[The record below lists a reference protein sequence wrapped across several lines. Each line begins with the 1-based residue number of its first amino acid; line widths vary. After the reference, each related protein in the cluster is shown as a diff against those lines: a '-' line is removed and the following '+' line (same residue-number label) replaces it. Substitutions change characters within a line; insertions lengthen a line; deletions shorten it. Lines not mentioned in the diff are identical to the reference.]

1 MRIFKELGWFFKEEK
16 WSYFWGII
24 ALLIIAI
31 LNLIPPL
38 IMGELI
44 DLIDSGTLTS
54 PKLITML
61 LYIIVLAFIVY
72 ALRYVWRI
80 CIFGA
85 AFRLERNM
93 RGSLFKHFTKMDSTF
108 YHEHRVGDLMAHAT
122 NDLKS
127 VQRVAG
133 GGVLQLADALM
144 TGIFV
149 IAAMAFTIHWK
160 LTVVALLPM
169 PIMIIGSQILSKK
182 LHITFAKAQE
192 AFSDMNNRT
201 HEAVSGI
208 KVTKTFGQEE
218 AEIQRFKEE
227 TEDVY
232 QKNMAVTKYDA
243 AFDPLIMIVI
253 VLCFILVFLVGAL
266 LIKDGELTIGQLV
279 AFVSY
284 THLLIWPMLAFG
296 FLYNTVERG
305 NVSYERIKTL
315 FKMQSDIK
323 NIEQPILIK
332 PKGNIQVDIGSYTY
346 PNEEVPVLQNI
357 NFTLQQGET
366 LGIVGKTGSGKTT
379 LIKLLLR
386 DYDTSGTILYDGH
399 DIKEYH
405 LDTLHQTIGYV
416 PQDQFLFST
425 TIEDNIRFGNI
436 EASLE
441 EVQQAAKIA
450 CVHEDIMGFEEAYKT
465 IIGERGVSLSGGQK
479 QRIAIARALLLN
491 PEILILDDA
500 LSAVDAKTEE
510 SILEALKNNRQH
522 KTTIIVAHR
531 LSAINHARLILVLE
545 EGRIEERGNHASLLN
560 NQGWY
565 AEIFSK
571 QELYKEVEQHG

>member
-16 WSYFWGII
+16 WSYFWGIA
-24 ALLIIAI
+24 ALFVIAI

-44 DLIDSGTLTS
+44 DLIDTNTLTTNT
-54 PKLITML
+54 LITTL
-61 LYIIVLAFIVY
+61 VYIILLAFIVY

-85 AFRLERNM
+85 SFRLERKM
-93 RGSLFKHFTKMDSTF
+93 RSNLFVHFTKMSSSF

-133 GGVLQLADALM
+133 GGILQFADALL
-144 TGIFV
+144 TGISV
-149 IAAMAFTIHWK
+149 IIAMAVSINWK
-160 LTVVALLPM
+160 LTIIALLPM
-169 PIMIIGSQILSKK
+169 PLMIIGSQVLSKK
-182 LHITFAKAQE
+182 LHTTFTKAQE
-192 AFSDMNNRT
+192 AFSSMNNRT

-218 AEIQRFKEE
+218 AEIRRFGEE

-243 AFDPLIMIVI
+243 AFDPLITIVI
-253 VLCFILVFLVGAL
+253 VLCFIFVFIAGA
-266 LIKDGELTIGQLV
+266 IFIDNGDITIGQLV
-279 AFVSY
+279 AFVNY
-284 THLLIWPMLAFG
+284 IHLLVWPMLAFG

-315 FKMQSDIK
+315 LNIEADIK
-323 NIEQPILIK
+323 NKENAITIP
-332 PKGNIQVDIGSYTY
+332 PKGNLVVKLDSYIY
-346 PNEEVPVLQNI
+346 PDEELPVLQNI
-357 NFTLQQGET
+357 NFSLKQGET
-366 LGIVGKTGSGKTT
+366 LGIVGKTGAGKTT

-386 DYDTSGTILYDGH
+386 EYDSLGRILYDGK

-405 LDTLHQTIGYV
+405 LDTLHQCIGYV

-425 TIEDNIRFGNI
+425 TIEDNIRFGNMD
-436 EASLE
+436 ASIK
-441 EVQQAAKIA
+441 EVQEAARIA
-450 CVHEDIMGFEEAYKT
+450 CVHEDIMGFEEQYQT

-510 SILEALKNNRQH
+510 AILDALKKNRQN

-531 LSAINHARLILVLE
+531 LSAIKHAKLILVLE
-545 EGRIEERGNHASLLN
+545 EGKIEERGDHPTLIKN
-560 NQGWY
+560 NGWY
-565 AEIFSK
+565 ADIFNK
-571 QELYKEVEQHG
+571 QELFRVVKQHG

>member
-16 WSYFWGII
+16 WSYIWGIGS
-24 ALLIIAI
+24 LLVIAI
-31 LNLIPPL
+31 LNLLPPK

-54 PKLITML
+54 SKLIMAII
-61 LYIIVLAFIVY
+61 YIIVLAFIVY
-72 ALRYVWRI
+72 AMRYVWRI

-85 AFRLERNM
+85 SFRLERKVRAN
-93 RGSLFKHFTKMDSTF
+93 LFRHFTKMSSSF

-133 GGVLQLADALM
+133 GGILQLADALI
-144 TGIFV
+144 TGASV
-149 IAAMAFTIHWK
+149 ILAMAFSIHWK
-160 LTVVALLPM
+160 LTLIVLIPM
-169 PIMIIGSQILSKK
+169 PLMIIGSQILSKK
-182 LHITFAKAQE
+182 LHATFMKAQE

-218 AEIQRFKEE
+218 AEIERFQDE

-232 QKNMAVTKYDA
+232 NKYMAVVKYDA
-243 AFDPLIMIVI
+243 AFDPLITIVI
-253 VLCFILVFLVGAL
+253 VLCFILVFIAGAMF
-266 LIKDGELTIGQLV
+266 IKDGEITIGQLV
-279 AFVSY
+279 AFINYV
-284 THLLIWPMLAFG
+284 HLLVWPMLAFG

-305 NVSYERIKTL
+305 NVSYERIKSL
-315 FKMQSDIK
+315 LNMQPDIK
-323 NIEQPILIK
+323 NIENSITAI
-332 PKGNIQVDIGSYTY
+332 PKGVLDVNIDSYTY
-346 PNEEVPVLQNI
+346 PEDEIHVLESI
-357 NFTLQQGET
+357 NFHLGQGET
-366 LGIVGKTGSGKTT
+366 LGVVGKTGAGKTT

-386 DYDTSGTILYDGH
+386 EYDTNGEILYDGK
-399 DIKEYH
+399 DIKKYH

-425 TIEDNIRFGNI
+425 TIEDNILFGNRN
-436 EASLE
+436 ATFE
-441 EVQQAAKIA
+441 EVQAAARIA
-450 CVHEDIMGFEEAYKT
+450 CVDEDIMGFEEQYQT

-510 SILEALKNNRQH
+510 SILEALKSNRDN

-531 LSAINHARLILVLE
+531 LSAIKHANLILVLE
-545 EGRIEERGNHASLLN
+545 EGKISERGNHTELIHN
-560 NQGWY
+560 NGWY
-565 AEIFSK
+565 AEIFNK
-571 QELYKEVEQHG
+571 QELYREVKQHG